1 MASNSTALCLM
12 LTLAAVFLL
21 ADAVEI
27 VTAPKGKWIPADTAS
42 RTMWQKAC
50 DFPKLNGLITI
61 GTDSR
66 KMDSLASCAALCW
79 ATSTCTHF
87 VYINNSICYSASWN
101 PRWNS
106 NLLQPINI
114 TNPDFSKL
122 YACGYVP
129 SRRTTVSLNTQ
140 KCKINTSPARV
151 VLPMDDSN
159 LPKYWVSLISNL
171 VNMTLP
177 LHLFGTKH
185 WLTVSVLF

>member
-1 MASNSTALCLM
+1 MASHSLAIILM
-12 LTLAAVFLL
+12 LTAAAVFRLT
-21 ADAVEI
+21 DAIEI
-27 VTAPKGKWIPADTAS
+27 VTAPKGKWISGDIVN

-61 GTDSR
+61 RTDSR
-66 KMDSLASCAALCW
+66 KMNSLASCAALCW

-87 VYINNSICYSASWN
+87 VYINNTTCYSASWN

-106 NLLQPINI
+106 NLLQPIEI
-114 TNPDFSKL
+114 TNPDLAKL
-122 YACGYVP
+122 YICGYVP

-140 KCKINTSPARV
+140 KCKITSSPARV
-151 VLPMDDSN
+151 VLPMGDSN

-177 LHLFGTKH
+177 LHLFGMEIG
-185 WLTVSVLF
+185 